1 MLEIR
6 DVETYYDS
14 SYVLQ
19 GVSLD
24 VPDRSLV
31 ALLGRNG
38 VGKTTLVRSIMGL
51 TPAASGSIVLAGVDI
66 TATPTHLI
74 TRMGVGLVPQGRL
87 IFPTLTAEENL
98 MIGVDPSHQGD
109 WTLSRVYSLFPNL
122 AARHRNR
129 GSQLSGGEQQ
139 MLAIGRALMTNPRLL
154 LLDEPSEGLAPML
167 VRQVAETIRRL
178 RSEGMA
184 ILLVEQNLHLAL
196 ELADK
201 VYIMTKGR
209 VVYEGLPEELAGDD
223 RTKEE
228 QLGIG
233 GDQGPDFGTGFDGM
247 SPKPLSEQSET

>member
-1 MLEIR
+1 
-6 DVETYYDS
+6 
-14 SYVLQ
+14 
-19 GVSLD
+19 
-24 VPDRSLV
+24 
-31 ALLGRNG
+31 
-38 VGKTTLVRSIMGL
+38 
-51 TPAASGSIVLAGVDI
+51 
-66 TATPTHLI
+66 
-74 TRMGVGLVPQGRL
+74 
-87 IFPTLTAEENL
+87 
-98 MIGVDPSHQGD
+98 
-109 WTLSRVYSLFPNL
+109 
-122 AARHRNR
+122 
-129 GSQLSGGEQQ
+129 LSGGEQQ